1 MTSRS
6 RQALTRWCALAG
18 IVTLSSCATPLT
30 TAGAHVFVVRSPLD
44 HASPEQRMPECKLL
58 ATTPTLSRTEFDLEG
73 QHDPFRAERNEA
85 GAAGGNI
92 LVVRS
97 RMVVSRRDFDCPAS
111 SPITDCPGTSGA
123 WYDVVFE
130 SYMCPDEV
138 AQALHA
144 RQPPSSDPSGLKV
157 PRSKRDPE

>member
-6 RQALTRWCALAG
+6 RQALTRWYALAG

-85 GAAGGNI
+85 G
-92 LVVRS
+92 
-97 RMVVSRRDFDCPAS
+97 
-111 SPITDCPGTSGA
+111 
-123 WYDVVFE
+123 E
-130 SYMCPDEV
+130 
-138 AQALHA
+138 
-144 RQPPSSDPSGLKV
+144 
-157 PRSKRDPE
+157 